1 MKRIVKE
8 LSLTLAAMMVSFGL
22 AGCSQADASV
32 SISTSLQTESMTSVA
47 NGAAPEETP
56 ETKTEGEREVTL
68 SLLIDSN
75 VSLDGLK
82 AVCESAREK
91 LGIAIEIEYKVDTSV
106 LKTRLAAGEMTD
118 LVVYNSGS
126 LLEALEPSEYFIDL
140 TTQPFANR
148 YDETY
153 KKSVTVDEVV
163 YGVPFTSTQAGAVMY
178 YKPIYEELG
187 LEIPGTWDEFLSNC
201 QKIDSAGYT
210 AYISSTAQESMTQVL
225 FLGDHY
231 NVMASNPDFVRE
243 FEQGKVQYA
252 SDQAALK
259 SWKKYQDIIPY
270 LQEEHTTT
278 TYDEACRMLAEGR
291 GAHWIC
297 LTQALSNI
305 YSLYGEK
312 VVNQIGVFGIPGD
325 NANDHG
331 LTVWMP
337 NSIYGSIHSEKKK
350 DILRFMEFYVSDEAL
365 DIYAE
370 AVLPDGPYCIKEY
383 MVPEDSYDGV
393 KNDMQRYF
401 KEGKTRVAMEFE
413 TAIKGAN
420 CSRITQSL
428 ITGSISGKQ
437 AAIEYDKDCK
447 KQAVQLGFQWD

>member
-1 MKRIVKE
+1 
-8 LSLTLAAMMVSFGL
+8 MMRP
-22 AGCSQADASV
+22 
-32 SISTSLQTESMTSVA
+32 I
-47 NGAAPEETP
+47 
-56 ETKTEGEREVTL
+56 
-68 SLLIDSN
+68 
-75 VSLDGLK
+75 
-82 AVCESAREK
+82 
-91 LGIAIEIEYKVDTSV
+91 
-106 LKTRLAAGEMTD
+106 
-118 LVVYNSGS
+118 
-126 LLEALEPSEYFIDL
+126 
-140 TTQPFANR
+140 
-148 YDETY
+148 

-252 SDQAALK
+252 SDQVALK
-259 SWKKYQDIIPY
+259 SWEKYQDIIPY
-270 LQEEHTTT
+270 LQEEHTTI

-305 YSLYGEK
+305 YSLYGEE

-331 LTVWMP
+331 LTIWMP

-365 DIYAE
+365 DIYAK
-370 AVLPDGPYCIKEY
+370 AVLPDGPYCIK
-383 MVPEDSYDGV
+383 
-393 KNDMQRYF
+393 
-401 KEGKTRVAMEFE
+401 RVYS
-413 TAIKGAN
+413 
-420 CSRITQSL
+420 SRRFL
-428 ITGSISGKQ
+428 
-437 AAIEYDKDCK
+437 
-447 KQAVQLGFQWD
+447 